1 MNKLVMTFRY
11 MLLSSSELFG
21 TQVTFS
27 EAMMG
32 HDMKRDIDTKKHT
45 ENHVKI
51 NNGPPASR

>member
-1 MNKLVMTFRY
+1 MTFRY